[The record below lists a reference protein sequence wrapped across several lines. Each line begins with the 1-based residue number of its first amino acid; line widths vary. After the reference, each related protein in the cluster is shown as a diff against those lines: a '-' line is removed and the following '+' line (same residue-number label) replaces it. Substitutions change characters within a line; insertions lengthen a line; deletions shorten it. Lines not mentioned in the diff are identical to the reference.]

1 MPQPR
6 VRADA
11 PTIRTVPY
19 DLLKEVAIAL
29 VACLLLVIVLSVA
42 LSSPDVPSVTIQSW
56 AQADPVDFTTTAVG
70 ELAGATTTAGYG
82 APYTSVD
89 AGQTLGPIAPSK
101 WAGVRQ
107 PVDTANDFVI
117 NPLTHASVGD
127 SQLTTALSG
136 YQAASDSEKTTW
148 LTAYTKAL
156 GDAKVQD
163 GKVAVASGDYGALP
177 VMMDRLL
184 SVARSGGLDGLL
196 LTNGHFYQTDFTKPL
211 LFMGDGAYLSGLA
224 DAQHLTGDQWGMMNE
239 TGLYPGQ
246 AWLWLFTVW
255 YQIPPFNTA
264 DNGDLLVVILMAALT
279 LGLLL
284 VPFIPGLRD
293 IPRVV
298 PIYRLIWRRY
308 YREEGGAITP
318 DDRPPSGRTLPVVAA
333 GGDPFVNPA

>member
-1 MPQPR
+1 MKSQQPR
-6 VRADA
+6 AGSDAAA

-29 VACLLLVIVLSVA
+29 VACLVLVIVLAAA

-82 APYTSVD
+82 APYNSTD

-107 PVDTANDFVI
+107 PVDTAKDFVI

-127 SQLTTALSG
+127 SQLTTALSS
-136 YQAASDSEKTTW
+136 YQAASDSEKTAW

-156 GDAKVQD
+156 GDARIQD
-163 GKVAVASGDYGALP
+163 GKIAIASGDYGALP
-177 VMMDRLL
+177 VLMDRLL
-184 SVARSGGLDGLL
+184 TVARSGGLDGLL

-211 LFMGDGAYLSGLA
+211 LFMGDGAYLPGLA

-264 DNGDLLVVILMAALT
+264 DNGDLLVVILMAGLT

-293 IPRVV
+293 IPRAV

-308 YREEGGAITP
+308 YREEA
-318 DDRPPSGRTLPVVAA
+318 
-333 GGDPFVNPA
+333 